1 MNCRS
6 IYSAGLLIH
15 KVVHFLG
22 LFGFTDFVYPPLTK
36 IKHEKSQFYAF
47 SKIKTFK
54 KFPL

>member
-1 MNCRS
+1 MNCQS